1 MSHILS
7 LEIQFQQQKLSLVFL
22 GLMLRSFVFKFH
34 CGAFTR
40 LKWSLGVVTLWSDWL
55 YFPLTVQDRS
65 VVTRD
70 RLFKLLT
77 LTLDLN
83 HKLFQEIFM
92 TVSVCCFLQKASILN
107 NSLSRSIQLWVD
119 SVNKRYCHNWDL
131 ALLAVFNSR
140 LLNF

>member
-1 MSHILS
+1 MYHILPW
-7 LEIQFQQQKLSLVFL
+7 EIQFQQQKLSLVFL
-22 GLMLRSFVFKFH
+22 GSKLHSFVFKFH
-34 CGAFTR
+34 CGVFAQ
-40 LKWSLGVVTLWSDWL
+40 LKWSLGVVTLWFDWL

-65 VVTRD
+65 IVIRD

-107 NSLSRSIQLWVD
+107 NSLLRSIQLWVD
-119 SVNKRYCHNWDL
+119 SVNKQYCHNWDL
-131 ALLAVFNSR
+131 ALLAVFSSR
-140 LLNF
+140 LLRF